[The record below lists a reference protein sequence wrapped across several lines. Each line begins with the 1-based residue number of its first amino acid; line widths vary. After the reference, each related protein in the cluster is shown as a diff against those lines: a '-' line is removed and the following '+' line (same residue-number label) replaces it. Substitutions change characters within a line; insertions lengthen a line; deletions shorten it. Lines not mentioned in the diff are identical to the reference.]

1 MPHPTIKNKPKN
13 LKNFWWWY
21 RGKKHPNAHLDLFYA
36 LKVVQDII
44 FFRYKQYPK
53 NVNVFL
59 FYFILF
65 YPQDYS

>member
-1 MPHPTIKNKPKN
+1 LTKPVKILNAPPTIKNKPKN

-21 RGKKHPNAHLDLFYA
+21 LGKKHPNAHLDLFYA

-53 NVNVFL
+53 ICKCIF
-59 FYFILF
+59 
-65 YPQDYS
+65 